1 MPTPVIDEIQFL
13 QLVRQHHARMV
24 GVASAFV
31 ANRSTA
37 EEVVQETWLVA
48 IEKLHALENPQS
60 LTAWL
65 YTILTNKARR
75 RGQRDK
81 RIQNFSDLGTEE
93 QGDPVDAANFTGAGL
108 WQQRVLPWD
117 ELDPERVIS
126 GWQLWQHMQQAIE
139 DLPELQRLVILLS
152 SVEGLESGD
161 VCRALQITDNNR
173 RVVLHR
179 TREKLRRG
187 MQDLLLS
194 RPDDNGSITPC

>member
-1 MPTPVIDEIQFL
+1 MPTPVIDENQFL
-13 QLVRQHHARMV
+13 QLVRQHHTRMM

-31 ANRSTA
+31 ANRTTA

-48 IEKLHALENPQS
+48 IEKLHSLENPQS

-81 RIQNFSDLGTEE
+81 RMQNFSDMGREE
-93 QGDPVDAANFTGAGL
+93 QGDPVDAASFTRAGL
-108 WQQRVLPWD
+108 WQQQVLPWD

-126 GWQLWQHMQQAIE
+126 GRQLWQHMQQMIE
-139 DLPELQRLVILLS
+139 DLPQLQRLVILLS
-152 SVEGLESGD
+152 SVEGMDSGEM
-161 VCRALQITDNNR
+161 CRTLQITENNR

-194 RPDDNGSITPC
+194 PPDGNGSITPC